1 MEFTDGSNPSEAYV
15 ANFVRIV
22 EHEADMRRGSV
33 MVHCRAGLG
42 RTGTMIACY
51 LVYKHE
57 FDAKEA
63 IAWTRLCRPGS
74 VVGQQ
79 QQFILDLEPK
89 IGNLVKVSKPKR
101 DYTEYK
107 AGREKVKHCQK
118 KPAENPYKKEV
129 LFKPGKFSANMDA
142 LYDEIN

>member
-1 MEFTDGSNPSEAYV
+1 
-15 ANFVRIV
+15 
-22 EHEADMRRGSV
+22 
-33 MVHCRAGLG
+33 
-42 RTGTMIACY
+42 MIACY

-142 LYDEIN
+142 LYDEINQVSKADHASANAGHKQAILGKIGSRDENGKFNKKYNEFSKAYDV